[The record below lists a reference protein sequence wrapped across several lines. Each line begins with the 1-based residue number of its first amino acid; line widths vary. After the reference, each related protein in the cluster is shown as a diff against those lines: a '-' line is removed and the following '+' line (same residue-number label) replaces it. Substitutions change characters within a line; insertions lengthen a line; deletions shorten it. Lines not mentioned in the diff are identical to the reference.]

1 MAGLQ
6 ACEEVAGPLVPSGGP
21 LQPGLAKLVLDLVRG
36 GGRGLRVGVRVRVR
50 VRVRVGGW
58 GQARI
63 GVRAWGRV
71 GAGPLP
77 LRSKT

>member
-1 MAGLQ
+1 MARLQ

-58 GQARI
+58 GQGRI